1 MMDFYQA
8 LIAEIMAEYGWSAD
22 PRHIE
27 AFMRAGHAT
36 LDGLD
41 RTSFRH
47 EIQIALACIDEGGT
61 ELAERVAVSY
71 GF

>member
-1 MMDFYQA
+1 MDFYQEK
-8 LIAEIMAEYGWSAD
+8 IAEILAEYGHTAD

-41 RTSFRH
+41 PSSFRH
-47 EIQIALACIDEGGT
+47 EIRIALDCIAQGGT
-61 ELAERVAVSY
+61 DLAERVAISY
-71 GF
+71 GL